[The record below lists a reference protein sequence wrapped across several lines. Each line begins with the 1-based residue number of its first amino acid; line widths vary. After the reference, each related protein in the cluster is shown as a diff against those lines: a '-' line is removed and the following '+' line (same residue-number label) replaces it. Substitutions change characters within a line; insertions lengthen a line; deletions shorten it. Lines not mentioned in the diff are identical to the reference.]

1 MKFKTEL
8 TTGSLRKV
16 MIFKWM
22 KRKLSKKKGREMSM
36 TNKMR
41 NGVITDLKM
50 RMICWRNK

>member
-36 TNKMR
+36 MNKMR
-41 NGVITDLKM
+41 NGVTTDLKM
-50 RMICWRNK
+50 KMIWRRNK